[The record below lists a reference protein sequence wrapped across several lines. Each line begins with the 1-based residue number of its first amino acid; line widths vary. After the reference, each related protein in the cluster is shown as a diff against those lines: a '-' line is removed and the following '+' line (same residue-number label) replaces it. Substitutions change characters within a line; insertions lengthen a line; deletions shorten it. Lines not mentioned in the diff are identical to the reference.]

1 MTVRKAGKHNSQRL
15 KLNSANLLI
24 LISLLAFQQ
33 SQDQLMTYL
42 SIHNVLEGMG
52 GVSLLWA
59 LSNNGRLGLKQTFLL
74 LIYLK

>member
-1 MTVRKAGKHNSQRL
+1 
-15 KLNSANLLI
+15 
-24 LISLLAFQQ
+24 
-33 SQDQLMTYL
+33 MTYL

-59 LSNNGRLGLKQTFLL
+59 LSNNDRLGLKQTFLL